1 MNQLNTQG
9 IILSRTDFGE
19 ADRIIT
25 LLTPDSGKLRL
36 MARGVRRAKS
46 KLAGGV
52 ELFSV
57 SDITYIRGR
66 GEIGTLISARLVKHY
81 GKIVHDVTRTM
92 LGYELIKQ
100 LNKVTEDE
108 PETEYFTLLEQVFES
123 LDDATISLELIRF
136 WFGAKLLGQ
145 AGYSPNLYT
154 DASGEKLTPETSYT
168 FNYDTMNFEA
178 SNSGYYTSDHI
189 KFLRLAFSGNHPKI
203 LSQVQ
208 GGGEL
213 LPELLSATQTLLV
226 NHVQR

>member
-1 MNQLNTQG
+1 MNQLTTQG

-19 ADRIIT
+19 ADKIIT

-81 GKIVHDVTRTM
+81 GKIVRDVTRTM

-108 PETEYFTLLEQVFES
+108 PETEYFTLLDQVFQS
-123 LDDATISLELIRF
+123 LDDAAIPVELIRF
-136 WFGAKLLGQ
+136 WFAARLLGQ
-145 AGYSPNLYT
+145 AGYTPNLYT
-154 DASGEKLTPETSYT
+154 DANGDKLSAETAYS
-168 FNYDTMNFEA
+168 FDFDAMNFEA
-178 SNSGYYTSDHI
+178 HTAGTFTAQHI

-213 LPELLSATQTLLV
+213 LPELLSMTQALLV